1 MLEPAARLVAGLAG
15 VGLLAVAGV
24 GLLDGLV
31 VGLLAGIV
39 AGVGL
44 LDGLVGLAG
53 VGLLAVAGVG
63 LLAGIVA
70 GVGLL
75 DGLVG
80 LAGVGLLSLL
90 VGLLVA
96 LFLLLGFFRQDLFL
110 DLFRLGHQ
118 LEVVDLDHHELRQLE
133 VVLDHHE
140 VVHRE
145 SLQQTPVLA

>member
-1 MLEPAARLVAGLAG
+1 MLGLEFLEEPAARLVAGLAG
-15 VGLLAVAGV
+15 VGLLA
-24 GLLDGLV
+24 
-31 VGLLAGIV
+31 
-39 AGVGL
+39 
-44 LDGLVGLAG
+44 
-53 VGLLAVAGVG
+53 
-63 LLAGIVA
+63 VA

-118 LEVVDLDHHELRQLE
+118 LEVV
-133 VVLDHHE
+133 LDHHE